1 MEALE
6 ENYKEVLNYNIN
18 YVSGMS
24 AQPNQCSM
32 WSKLKC

>member
-18 YVSGMS
+18 YVSGTS
-24 AQPNQCSM
+24 ENLS
-32 WSKLKC
+32 LHVE